1 MTTLNTPTSER
12 SDVSTKA
19 KGPKFIIVI
28 QQKGGAGKS
37 TITVN
42 LAAVAGRSS
51 VMQTSN
57 EDAAV
62 VAAGIDPQGS
72 LEAWADQVPEESLP
86 FDYLVTR
93 GRVGELTKLKDDPAR
108 RRVIVDTPGFMEI
121 DPDAAWGDDPLG
133 DSRVA
138 DALREVLDLAD
149 LAIVPISPEWL
160 SWAPC
165 EFTIERILKPR
176 GIPFIVVVNLH
187 DPRDGDTALDKVKKW
202 IDERGYPRMNEPI
215 RKYKIHAHA
224 AEDGLTVV
232 EYKESGTALRA
243 REDFM
248 NLALCVEQAL

>member
-1 MTTLNTPTSER
+1 MPNPQAVT
-12 SDVSTKA
+12 
-19 KGPKFIIVI
+19 GPKFIIVI

-42 LAAVAGRSS
+42 LCAVAGRSRIA
-51 VMQTSN
+51 VGDD

-72 LEAWADQVPEESLP
+72 LEAWADRVPEESLP

-93 GRVGELTKLKDDPAR
+93 GRVGELTALKDDSAR
-108 RRVIVDTPGFMEI
+108 ARVVVDTPGFMEI
-121 DPDAAWGDDPLG
+121 DPDVAWGDDPLG
-133 DSRVA
+133 ASRVA

-149 LAIVPISPEWL
+149 LAIVPITPEWM
-160 SWAPC
+160 SWAPA

-176 GIPFIVVVNLH
+176 KIPFIVVVNLW
-187 DPRDGDTALDKVKKW
+187 DPRDGDADLIKVQKW
-202 IDERGYPRMNEPI
+202 IDERGYPRMKSPL
-215 RKYKIHAHA
+215 RKYKVHAHA
-224 AEDGLTVV
+224 AEDGMTVV
-232 EYKESGTALRA
+232 EYRESGSALRA